1 MGSSPTG
8 PTRKETDNV
17 TPGEFFERGFGLLEL
32 IFWIVLLV
40 PSITGVVLV
49 GILAA
54 LIVKWSSSV

>member
-1 MGSSPTG
+1 
-8 PTRKETDNV
+8 V

-40 PSITGVVLV
+40 PSILGVVLV
-49 GILAA
+49 AILAA

>member
-1 MGSSPTG
+1 M
-8 PTRKETDNV
+8 

-40 PSITGVVLV
+40 PSITGVLLIA
-49 GILAA
+49 ILAA